1 MKISRET
8 RIGIFIVAVLLAAFS
23 VINYL
28 RGEDIFGKEMDINSH
43 YENVEGLVPS
53 NPVYIK
59 GYKAGSVTK
68 VNYNPETEEFDVTCS
83 VLKKIAIPI
92 DSKMTIYSVD
102 LMGGKGIRIDLGTSE
117 EIAENGAELSPSY
130 APDMVSSLTNMIG
143 PLIERANG
151 ALDSLTAA
159 SGSLDRVLRGV
170 DENSLKVT
178 LSHLQK
184 TLDNTRRLSGTLA
197 DHSEDFDALIAN
209 LKETSV
215 RLNTVLVKA
224 DTAMTGIQT
233 AAGELGRADIEGL
246 AKSLRTL
253 VDNLNDPDGTLGKL
267 TKDPAVYNSIDTVLK
282 DIDSLVKKIEENP
295 KKYIRIKVF

>member
-1 MKISRET
+1 
-8 RIGIFIVAVLLAAFS
+8 
-23 VINYL
+23 
-28 RGEDIFGKEMDINSH
+28 MDINSH

-68 VNYNPETEEFDVTCS
+68 ANYNPETGVFDVTCS

-151 ALDSLTAA
+151 ALDSLAAA

-184 TLDNTRRLSGTLA
+184 TLDNTRRLTGTLA